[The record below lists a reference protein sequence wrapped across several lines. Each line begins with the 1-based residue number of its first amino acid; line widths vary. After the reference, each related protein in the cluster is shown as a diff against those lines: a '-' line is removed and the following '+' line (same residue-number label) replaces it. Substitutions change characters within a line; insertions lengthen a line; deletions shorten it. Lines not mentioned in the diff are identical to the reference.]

1 MAVLDA
7 PLVRRWFGVLSDRTV
22 PLMPHWGITPSA
34 AEHEVLAEGR
44 ELVLRAI
51 AESTIPGPPHR
62 PAPEP
67 AARQLQTYLHA
78 LAAGVGG
85 TQATLR
91 GTGPDPVVGDRPA
104 VQWSDRSRHEDRAG
118 VRRRTQDGAGR
129 PVQARRSGGRPPGG
143 DAAGDG
149 SDPPRSAP
157 PVLPD
162 VRSEADV
169 DSAPSMALVAGL
181 IAGAAALQDSLGGWS
196 PPETPKSEPTA
207 AEVARLAGVTA
218 AELAVD
224 GADLSA
230 IAAQAAGTAVL
241 GWTVGVPGD
250 ARALTEY
257 RTRALIGMLLIALQQ
272 ASRAPEPPAE
282 PASCGAGP
290 GEHRGSAFDAE
301 IGFEIRCED
310 PERDTLI
317 AELKPLAQEVRVW
330 SSTGVHTFHVHTRRP
345 GEVISLAYASGM
357 LFDLEVT
364 ALPGD
369 PTG

>member
-1 MAVLDA
+1 MVVLDA

-34 AEHEVLAEGR
+34 VEHEVLVEGR
-44 ELVLRAI
+44 DLVLRAI
-51 AESTIPGPPHR
+51 ADSSIPGPPHR

-85 TQATLR
+85 TQAALR
-91 GTGPDPVVGDRPA
+91 GADPDPRTDRPSVTWANRPRAEDRSGGSRRRAGHGHDPRGRRPSVRPA
-104 VQWSDRSRHEDRAG
+104 VA
-118 VRRRTQDGAGR
+118 A
-129 PVQARRSGGRPPGG
+129 PGSF
-143 DAAGDG
+143 DAADG
-149 SDPPRSAP
+149 RSVAASSPESDHG
-157 PVLPD
+157 LTPD
-162 VRSEADV
+162 DV
-169 DSAPSMALVAGL
+169 GTAPSMALVAGL

-196 PPETPKSEPTA
+196 PPETPKAEPTA

-224 GADLSA
+224 GADLPA
-230 IAAQAAGTAVL
+230 IATQAAGTAVL
-241 GWTVGVPGD
+241 GWTVGMPED
-250 ARALTEY
+250 TRALTEY
-257 RTRALIGMLLIALQQ
+257 RTRGLIGMLLIALQQ

-290 GEHRGSAFDAE
+290 GERRGNAFDAE

-317 AELKPLAQEVRVW
+317 AELQPLAQEVRVW

-345 GEVISLAYASGM
+345 GEVISLAYATGM
-357 LFDLEVT
+357 LFDLDVT
-364 ALPGD
+364 ARSD
-369 PTG
+369 D

>member
-51 AESTIPGPPHR
+51 ADSTIPGPPHR

-91 GTGPDPVVGDRPA
+91 GSAPDPLTADRPA
-104 VQWSDRSRHEDRAG
+104 VHWSDRTRSEDAG
-118 VRRRTQDGAGR
+118 GAPRRPRNGAGR
-129 PVQARRSGGRPPGG
+129 ESHGRRPAVRPSTVGSGTASDTRGTPAARPVEH
-143 DAAGDG
+143 DAAGAPEDDG
-149 SDPPRSAP
+149 
-157 PVLPD
+157 
-162 VRSEADV
+162 
-169 DSAPSMALVAGL
+169 SAPSMALVAGL

-196 PPETPKSEPTA
+196 PPETPKAEPTA

-224 GADLSA
+224 GADLAA

-257 RTRALIGMLLIALQQ
+257 RTRGLIGMLLIALQQ

-317 AELKPLAQEVRVW
+317 AELQPLAQEVRVW
-330 SSTGVHTFHVHTRRP
+330 SSNGVHAFHVHTRRP

-357 LFDLEVT
+357 LFDLEIT
-364 ALPGD
+364 ALPGS
-369 PTG
+369 